1 MRECSLCCDGP
12 LCGDASK
19 HLYIS
24 AEQQP
29 CPTLFQEGREK
40 NAVKFHKHCQESS
53 RDKCMLAALPNHPRG
68 SPRSR
73 MSLFFAPLDRGKWG
87 SLNWCGF
94 IVSPAVWSNEHI
106 THPPHPE
113 ICGTV
118 HTSVFTPYEILF
130 GTAALDDHLSIA
142 AAFRSG
148 CFLKHKPLVFIT
160 TVALSYTNC
169 LLIQL
174 QESSWTIQKWN
185 AVTSKKGKTGCVV
198 PHLARRGS

>member
-1 MRECSLCCDGP
+1 MHVGCFTKPSERFSQKSNE
-12 LCGDASK
+12 
-19 HLYIS
+19 
-24 AEQQP
+24 
-29 CPTLFQEGREK
+29 
-40 NAVKFHKHCQESS
+40 
-53 RDKCMLAALPNHPRG
+53 
-68 SPRSR
+68 
-73 MSLFFAPLDRGKWG
+73 SLFCPFWQGEMRQFELVWLYSQSSCVEQRAHHAP
-87 SLNWCGF
+87 
-94 IVSPAVWSNEHI
+94 
-106 THPPHPE
+106 THPPFSTQ

-118 HTSVFTPYEILF
+118 RTSVFTPYEILF

-185 AVTSKKGKTGCVV
+185 AVTSKKSKTGCVV
-198 PHLARRGS
+198 PCLTRRGS

>member
-1 MRECSLCCDGP
+1 MHVG
-12 LCGDASK
+12 
-19 HLYIS
+19 
-24 AEQQP
+24 
-29 CPTLFQEGREK
+29 
-40 NAVKFHKHCQESS
+40 
-53 RDKCMLAALPNHPRG
+53 ALPNHPRG

-73 MSLFFAPLDRGKWG
+73 MSLFFDPFDRGKWG

-94 IVSPAVWSNEHI
+94 IISPAVKQRAHHPL
-106 THPPHPE
+106 TPPHPQ

-118 HTSVFTPYEILF
+118 GTSVFTPYEILF
-130 GTAALDDHLSIA
+130 GTAALDDRLSVA

-174 QESSWTIQKWN
+174 QESSWTIQEWN

-198 PHLARRGS
+198 PCLNRRGS

>member
-1 MRECSLCCDGP
+1 M
-12 LCGDASK
+12 
-19 HLYIS
+19 IS
-24 AEQQP
+24 ACWLLYQ
-29 CPTLFQEGREK
+29 TIRE
-40 NAVKFHKHCQESS
+40 V
-53 RDKCMLAALPNHPRG
+53 LPEVEWV
-68 SPRSR
+68 
-73 MSLFFAPLDRGKWG
+73 SLLPLLTGGKWG

-106 THPPHPE
+106 THPPHPQ

-118 HTSVFTPYEILF
+118 RTSVFTPYEILF

-185 AVTSKKGKTGCVV
+185 AVTSKRAKRDVLYRVSPEGG
-198 PHLARRGS
+198 ARCRKCC